1 MTRSRRDTSTVLAQ
15 VADIDYQMYQTLQSM
30 PLAIQEARSVTETPY
45 CSHLQLL
52 LIPGTRN
59 EHVCQVQQRKV

>member
-30 PLAIQEARSVTETPY
+30 PLAIQEARSVALTLSGLHHRTASYFWEK
-45 CSHLQLL
+45 LV
-52 LIPGTRN
+52 IRN
-59 EHVCQVQQRKV
+59 ELLCQV

>member
-30 PLAIQEARSVTETPY
+30 PLAIQEARSVTLTLNGF
-45 CSHLQLL
+45 HLV
-52 LIPGTRN
+52 LISG
-59 EHVCQVQQRKV
+59 

>member
-30 PLAIQEARSVTETPY
+30 PLAIQEARSVALTL
-45 CSHLQLL
+45 SGFHLV
-52 LIPGTRN
+52 LISG
-59 EHVCQVQQRKV
+59 